1 MKIRAIIVED
11 ELRSRETLTGLLRR
25 YCSDT
30 VEVVTEADGYRSGLE
45 AIRKYKPEVVFL
57 DIQMPD
63 GSGFKLLETLDEI
76 SFEVIFTTAY
86 DQYAI
91 KAIRYSA
98 LDYLLKPIV
107 PAELKLAVDKALRK
121 KGDGTINQ
129 HIKVLLEN
137 EREKT
142 APSKKIILS
151 TAEGMHVIDIRDIIR
166 CESDDYYT
174 RFFMRDRKPIMVS
187 KTLKEHE
194 ELLSEFG
201 FLRPHK
207 SHLVNIQYIKSYVKN
222 EGGFLLLTDG
232 TMVPVSRRKRE
243 KIQEEIH
250 LISAR

>member
-1 MKIRAIIVED
+1 MKVKALVIDD
-11 ELRSRETLTGLLRR
+11 ERRSRDTLAGMLAK
-25 YCSDT
+25 YCANEIEL
-30 VEVVTEADGYRSGLE
+30 VGEADGMRTGIE
-45 AIRKYKPEVVFL
+45 AIRKLGPEVVFL

-63 GSGFKLLETLDEI
+63 GSGFKLLESLDDI
-76 SFEVIFTTAY
+76 NFEVVFTTAF

-107 PAELKLAVDKALRK
+107 PAELRNAVAKVSQKKA
-121 KGDGTINQ
+121 DGTINK
-129 HIKVLLEN
+129 HIRVLLEN
-137 EREKT
+137 MKESTTQSTKR
-142 APSKKIILS
+142 IVLS

-174 RFFMRDRKPIMVS
+174 RFFLKDRKPIMVS

-207 SHLVNIQYIKSYVKN
+207 SHLVNIRYIKSFIK
-222 EGGFLLLTDG
+222 TDG
-232 TMVPVSRRKRE
+232 GYILLQDGTTIPVSRRKRE
-243 KIQEEIH
+243 KTIQELSH
-250 LISAR
+250 L